1 MFDYVIVGGGPAGCA
16 LAARLSEDQAVR
28 VLLLEAGPADTD
40 PYIHMPVGFF
50 KMTGGP
56 LTWGYKTVAG
66 KPTQQRQ
73 IPFAQGRV
81 LGGGGSI
88 NAMVYTRGQ
97 PADYDG
103 WEREGCAGWGF
114 GEGVLPYLRRME
126 DNERLCNEYH
136 GVGGPLGVS
145 DLITVNEMTK
155 AFVRA
160 GQQAGMPHNSDFNG
174 EQQAGVGV
182 YQVTQRGGRRCSAA
196 VGYLNPARGRPNL
209 TIRTDCFV
217 LRVVIENGRAVGV
230 ELADKDNRANT
241 SVVRAEREVIVT
253 AGAIGSPKL
262 LMLSGIGPAADLER
276 AGVRPRLALE
286 GVGQNLQDHFDIDI
300 VYELNGPYSLDKYAK
315 KHLMLMAG
323 LQYKLFNSGPVTS
336 NIAEGGAFWY
346 SDPGVAT
353 PDLQFHF
360 LPGAG
365 VEAGV
370 PPVPSGSGCTLN
382 SYFLRPR
389 SRGSVAL
396 SSADPAA
403 APLID
408 PAYIRDPYDL
418 QVAVEGIRQSREIM
432 SQSAISKYLK
442 REHFPGP
449 SVRTQADYEAYAQQY
464 GRTGYHPV
472 GTCKMGVD
480 ALSVV
485 DPKLRV
491 HGIEGLRVADSSIMP
506 RIVSSNTNAPTLMI
520 AEKAADLIRGRCAPA
535 SVAAPTSL
543 ARTASREP
551 VPAATAA
558 TA

>member
-1 MFDYVIVGGGPAGCA
+1 MYDYVIVGGGAAGCA
-16 LAARLSEDQAVR
+16 LAARLSEDANIR

-50 KMTGGP
+50 KMTSGP
-56 LTWGYKTVAG
+56 LTWGYHTAAVAE
-66 KPTQQRQ
+66 TQKRQ

-97 PADYDG
+97 AADYDG
-103 WEREGCAGWGF
+103 WERDGCTGWGF
-114 GEGVLPYLRRME
+114 RDGVLPYLRRME

-145 DLITVNEMTK
+145 DLITVNELTK
-155 AFVRA
+155 AFVLA
-160 GQQAGMPHNSDFNG
+160 GQEAGMPHNSDFNG
-174 EQQAGVGV
+174 AQQAGVGV
-182 YQVTQRGGRRCSAA
+182 YQVTQRNGKRCSAA
-196 VGYLNPARGRPNL
+196 VGYLRDARPRPNL
-209 TIRTDCFV
+209 TIRTDCLV
-217 LRVVIENGRAVGV
+217 SRVVIENSRAVGV
-230 ELADKDNRANT
+230 EFAPRGERAN
-241 SVVRAEREVIVT
+241 VEIARAEREVIVT

-262 LMLSGIGPAADLER
+262 LMLSGIGRPEDLER
-276 AGVRPRLALE
+276 AGIKPVHALS

-315 KHLMLMAG
+315 KHMMLLAG
-323 LQYKLFNSGPVTS
+323 LEYKLFNKGPVTS

-346 SDPGVAT
+346 SDSSVPT

-382 SYFLRPR
+382 SYFLRPH
-389 SRGSVAL
+389 SRGSVTL
-396 SSADPAA
+396 HSADPAD
-403 APLID
+403 APVID

-418 QVAVEGIRQSREIM
+418 KVAVEGIRQSREIM
-432 SQSAISKYLK
+432 SQGALRKYIK
-442 REHFPGP
+442 SEHFPGGK
-449 SVRTQADYEAYAQQY
+449 VRSQAEYELYAKQY

-480 ALSVV
+480 EASVV
-485 DPKLRV
+485 DPQLRV
-491 HGIEGLRVADSSIMP
+491 HGIVGLRVADSSVMP

-520 AEKAADLIRGRCAPA
+520 AEKAADLVRGRVAQPSHVSGRLA
-535 SVAAPTSL
+535 S
-543 ARTASREP
+543 TAGHKKHE
-551 VPAATAA
+551 TAA
-558 TA
+558 A

>member
-1 MFDYVIVGGGPAGCA
+1 MYDYVIVGGGAAGCA
-16 LAARLSEDQAVR
+16 LAARLSEDANIR

-50 KMTGGP
+50 KMTSGP
-56 LTWGYKTVAG
+56 LTWGYHTAAVAE
-66 KPTQQRQ
+66 TQKRQ

-97 PADYDG
+97 DADYDG
-103 WEREGCAGWGF
+103 WERDGCTGWGF
-114 GEGVLPYLRRME
+114 RDGVLPYLRRME

-145 DLITVNEMTK
+145 DLITVNELTK
-155 AFVRA
+155 AFVLA
-160 GQQAGMPHNSDFNG
+160 GQEAGMPHNSDFNG
-174 EQQAGVGV
+174 AQQAGVGV
-182 YQVTQRGGRRCSAA
+182 YQVTQRNGKRCSAA
-196 VGYLNPARGRPNL
+196 VGYLRDARPRPNL
-209 TIRTDCFV
+209 TIRTDCLV
-217 LRVVIENGRAVGV
+217 SRVVIENSRAVGV
-230 ELADKDNRANT
+230 EFAPRGARAN
-241 SVVRAEREVIVT
+241 VEIARAEREVIVT
-253 AGAIGSPKL
+253 AGAIGSPKM
-262 LMLSGIGPAADLER
+262 LMLSGIGRPEDLER
-276 AGVRPRLALE
+276 AGIKPVHALS

-315 KHLMLMAG
+315 KHMMLLAG
-323 LQYKLFNSGPVTS
+323 LEYKLFNKGPVTS

-346 SDPGVAT
+346 SDSSVPT

-389 SRGSVAL
+389 SRGSVTL
-396 SSADPAA
+396 HSADPGD
-403 APLID
+403 APVID

-418 QVAVEGIRQSREIM
+418 KVAVEGIRQSREIM
-432 SQSAISKYLK
+432 SQGALRKYIK
-442 REHFPGP
+442 SEHFPGGK
-449 SVRTQADYEAYAQQY
+449 VRSQAEYELYAKQY

-480 ALSVV
+480 EASVV
-485 DPKLRV
+485 DPQLRI
-491 HGIEGLRVADSSIMP
+491 HGIAGLRVADSSVMP

-520 AEKAADLIRGRCAPA
+520 AEKAADLIRGRVAQPSHVSGRLASTAGPA
-535 SVAAPTSL
+535 KH
-543 ARTASREP
+543 E
-551 VPAATAA
+551 TAA
-558 TA
+558 A

>member
-1 MFDYVIVGGGPAGCA
+1 MYDFVIVGGGAAGCA
-16 LAARLSEDQAVR
+16 LAARLSEDASSR

-56 LTWGYKTVAG
+56 LTWGYRTVAAAE
-66 KPTQQRQ
+66 TQRRQ

-97 PADYDG
+97 PADYDT

-114 GEGVLPYLRRME
+114 REGVLPYLRRME
-126 DNERLCNEYH
+126 DNERLCNEFH

-145 DLITVNEMTK
+145 DLISVNDLTK
-155 AFVRA
+155 AFVLA
-160 GQQAGMPHNSDFNG
+160 GQEAGLPYNSDFNG
-174 EQQAGVGV
+174 AQQEGVGV

-196 VGYLNPARGRPNL
+196 VGYLQQARSRSNL
-209 TIRTDCFV
+209 TVKTNCLVSRI
-217 LRVVIENGRAVGV
+217 VIENGRAVGV
-230 ELADKDNRANT
+230 EYADQNARSNVIVA
-241 SVVRAEREVIVT
+241 RAEREVIVT
-253 AGAIGSPKL
+253 AGAIGSPKI
-262 LMLSGIGPAADLER
+262 LMLSGIGRAADLER
-276 AGVRPRLALE
+276 VGVKPLHALD
-286 GVGQNLQDHFDIDI
+286 GVGANLQDHFDIDI

-315 KHLMLMAG
+315 KHMMLLAG
-323 LQYKLFNSGPVTS
+323 LEYKMFNKGPVTS

-346 SDPGVAT
+346 SSSDVPT

-382 SYFLRPR
+382 SYFLRPK
-389 SRGSVAL
+389 SRGSVTL
-396 SSADPAA
+396 NSNDPAD
-403 APLID
+403 APVID

-418 QVAVEGIRQSREIM
+418 KVAVEGIRQSREIM
-432 SQSAISKYLK
+432 SQKALAKYIK
-442 REHFPGP
+442 SEHFPGG
-449 SVRTQADYEAYAQQY
+449 SVRTQAQYEEYAKQY

-472 GTCKMGVD
+472 GTCKMGID
-480 ALSVV
+480 GMSVV
-485 DPKLRV
+485 DPQLRV
-491 HGIEGLRVADSSIMP
+491 HGIEGLRVADSSVMP

-520 AEKAADLIRGRCAPA
+520 AEKASDLIRGRVAPA
-535 SVAAPTSL
+535 VPVTGQLAAHAGRSM
-543 ARTASREP
+543 RDAS
-551 VPAATAA
+551 ATMA
-558 TA
+558 

>member
-1 MFDYVIVGGGPAGCA
+1 MYDYVIVGGGPAGCA
-16 LAARLSEDQAVR
+16 LAARLTEDASNR

-56 LTWGYKTVAG
+56 LTWGYRTAAAAE
-66 KPTQQRQ
+66 TQRRQ
-73 IPFAQGRV
+73 IPFAQARV

-97 PADYDG
+97 PEDYDG
-103 WEREGCAGWGF
+103 WERDGCTGWGF
-114 GEGVLPYLRRME
+114 RDGVLPYLRRME

-145 DLITVNEMTK
+145 DLISVNELTK
-155 AFVRA
+155 AFVLA
-160 GQQAGMPHNSDFNG
+160 GQEAGLPYNSDFNG
-174 EQQAGVGV
+174 ARQEGVGV

-196 VGYLNPARGRPNL
+196 VGYLQQARSRSNL
-209 TIRTDCFV
+209 TVKTNCLVSRI
-217 LRVVIENGRAVGV
+217 VIENGRAAGV
-230 ELADKDNRANT
+230 EFADQQARSN
-241 SVVRAEREVIVT
+241 VVIARAEREVIVT

-262 LMLSGIGPAADLER
+262 LMLSGIGRAADLER
-276 AGVRPRLALE
+276 VGIKPLHALD
-286 GVGQNLQDHFDIDI
+286 GVGANLQDHFDIDI

-315 KHLMLMAG
+315 KHMMLLAG
-323 LQYKLFNSGPVTS
+323 LEYKMFNKGPVTS

-346 SDPGVAT
+346 SSSDVPT

-382 SYFLRPR
+382 SYFLRPK
-389 SRGSVAL
+389 SRGSVTL
-396 SSADPAA
+396 NSADPAD
-403 APLID
+403 APVID

-418 QVAVEGIRQSREIM
+418 KVAVEGIRQSREIM
-432 SQSAISKYLK
+432 NQHALRKYIK
-442 REHFPGP
+442 SEHFPG
-449 SVRTQADYEAYAQQY
+449 SAVRSQARYEEYAQQY

-472 GTCKMGVD
+472 GTCRMGVD
-480 ALSVV
+480 EMSVV
-485 DPKLRV
+485 DPQLRV
-491 HGIEGLRVADSSIMP
+491 RGIEGLRVADSSVMP

-520 AEKAADLIRGRCAPA
+520 AEKASDLIRGRAAAQA
-535 SVAAPTSL
+535 SAVGQLAGYAGRPTRDTAVTVA
-543 ARTASREP
+543 
-551 VPAATAA
+551 
-558 TA
+558 

>member
-1 MFDYVIVGGGPAGCA
+1 MYDYVIVGGGPAGCA
-16 LAARLSEDQAVR
+16 LAARLSEDTSNR
-28 VLLLEAGPADTD
+28 VLLLEAGPPDTD

-56 LTWGYKTVAG
+56 LTWGYRTAAAAE
-66 KPTQQRQ
+66 TQRRQ
-73 IPFAQGRV
+73 IPFAQARV

-97 PADYDG
+97 PEDYDG
-103 WEREGCAGWGF
+103 WERDGCTGWGF
-114 GEGVLPYLRRME
+114 RDGVLPYLRRTE

-145 DLITVNEMTK
+145 DLISVNELTK
-155 AFVRA
+155 AFVLA
-160 GQQAGMPHNSDFNG
+160 GQEAGLPYNNDFNG
-174 EQQAGVGV
+174 AQQEGVGV

-196 VGYLNPARGRPNL
+196 AGYLREARTRANL
-209 TIRTDCFV
+209 TVKTNCLVSRI
-217 LRVVIENGRAVGV
+217 VIENGRAVGV
-230 ELADKDNRANT
+230 EFADQQVRSN
-241 SVVRAEREVIVT
+241 VVVARAEREVIVT

-262 LMLSGIGPAADLER
+262 LMLSGIGRAADLER
-276 AGVRPRLALE
+276 VGVKPLHALD
-286 GVGQNLQDHFDIDI
+286 GVGANLQDHFDIDI

-315 KHLMLMAG
+315 KHLMLLAG
-323 LQYKLFNSGPVTS
+323 LEYKMFNKGPVTS

-346 SDPGVAT
+346 SDSSVPT

-382 SYFLRPR
+382 SYFLRPK
-389 SRGSVAL
+389 SRGSVTL
-396 SSADPAA
+396 NSADPAD
-403 APLID
+403 APVID

-418 QVAVEGIRQSREIM
+418 KVAVEGIRQSREIM
-432 SQSAISKYLK
+432 SQHALAKYIK
-442 REHFPGP
+442 SEHFPGTT
-449 SVRTQADYEAYAQQY
+449 VRTQAQYEEYAQQY

-480 ALSVV
+480 EMSVV
-485 DPKLRV
+485 DPQLRV
-491 HGIEGLRVADSSIMP
+491 RGIEGLRVADSSVMP

-520 AEKAADLIRGRCAPA
+520 AEKAADLIRGRVASQAP
-535 SVAAPTSL
+535 VAGQL
-543 ARTASREP
+543 AGYSGRALRD
-551 VPAATAA
+551 ATTTVA
-558 TA
+558 

>member
-1 MFDYVIVGGGPAGCA
+1 MYDYVIVGGGAAGCA
-16 LAARLSEDQAVR
+16 LAARLSEDASSR

-56 LTWGYKTVAG
+56 LTWGYRTVAAAE
-66 KPTQQRQ
+66 TQRRQ

-103 WEREGCAGWGF
+103 WERDGCTGWGF
-114 GEGVLPYLRRME
+114 RDGVLPYLRRME

-145 DLITVNEMTK
+145 DLISVNELTK
-155 AFVRA
+155 AFVIA
-160 GQQAGMPHNSDFNG
+160 GQEAGLPYNSDFNG
-174 EQQAGVGV
+174 ARQEGVGV
-182 YQVTQRGGRRCSAA
+182 YQVTQRNGRRCSAA
-196 VGYLNPARGRPNL
+196 VGYLRDARSRPNL
-209 TIRTDCFV
+209 TIRTDCLV
-217 LRVVIENGRAVGV
+217 SRIVIENGRATGV
-230 ELADKDNRANT
+230 EFAPRGERANVT
-241 SVVRAEREVIVT
+241 IARAEREVIVT

-262 LMLSGIGPAADLER
+262 LMLSGIGRPEDLER
-276 AGVRPRLALE
+276 AGVTPVHALN

-315 KHLMLMAG
+315 KHMMLLAG
-323 LQYKLFNSGPVTS
+323 LEYKLFNKGPVTS

-346 SDPGVAT
+346 SDSSVPT

-396 SSADPAA
+396 HSADPAD
-403 APLID
+403 APVID

-418 QVAVEGIRQSREIM
+418 KVAVEGVRQSREIM
-432 SQSAISKYLK
+432 SQHALRKYIK
-442 REHFPGP
+442 CEHFPGGQ
-449 SVRTQADYEAYAQQY
+449 VRSQAEYEAYAQQY

-480 ALSVV
+480 DQSVV
-485 DPKLRV
+485 DPQLRV
-491 HGIEGLRVADSSIMP
+491 YGIDGLRVADSSVMP

-520 AEKAADLIRGRCAPA
+520 AEKAADLIRGL
-535 SVAAPTSL
+535 AAQPVRVSGCL
-543 ARTASREP
+543 AAMSGS
-551 VPAATAA
+551 AATHEAA
-558 TA
+558 AA

>member
-1 MFDYVIVGGGPAGCA
+1 MYDYVIVGGGAAGCA
-16 LAARLSEDQAVR
+16 LAARLSEDASSR

-56 LTWGYKTVAG
+56 LTWGYRTVATAE
-66 KPTQQRQ
+66 TQRRQ

-97 PADYDG
+97 PEDYDG
-103 WEREGCAGWGF
+103 WERDGCTGWGF
-114 GEGVLPYLRRME
+114 RDGVLPYLRRME

-145 DLITVNEMTK
+145 DLISVNELTK
-155 AFVRA
+155 AFVLA
-160 GQQAGMPHNSDFNG
+160 GQEAGLPYNSDFNG
-174 EQQAGVGV
+174 AQQEGVGV

-196 VGYLNPARGRPNL
+196 VGYLQQARSRSNL
-209 TIRTDCFV
+209 TVKTNCLVSRI
-217 LRVVIENGRAVGV
+217 VIENGRAVGV
-230 ELADKDNRANT
+230 EFADQNARSNVEIA
-241 SVVRAEREVIVT
+241 RAEREVIVT

-262 LMLSGIGPAADLER
+262 LMLSGIGRAADLER
-276 AGVRPRLALE
+276 VGVKPLHALD
-286 GVGQNLQDHFDIDI
+286 GVGENLQDHFDIDI

-315 KHLMLMAG
+315 KHMMLLAG
-323 LQYKLFNSGPVTS
+323 LEYKIFNKGPVTS

-346 SDPGVAT
+346 SDSSVPT

-382 SYFLRPR
+382 SYFLRPK
-389 SRGSVAL
+389 SRGSVTL
-396 SSADPAA
+396 NSADPAD
-403 APLID
+403 APVID

-418 QVAVEGIRQSREIM
+418 KIAVEGIRQSREIM
-432 SQSAISKYLK
+432 SQHALSKYIK
-442 REHFPGP
+442 SEHFPG
-449 SVRTQADYEAYAQQY
+449 SAVRTQAHYEEYAQQY

-480 ALSVV
+480 EMSVV
-485 DPKLRV
+485 DPQLRV
-491 HGIEGLRVADSSIMP
+491 RGIEGLRVADSSVMP

-520 AEKAADLIRGRCAPA
+520 AEKASDLIRGR
-535 SVAAPTSL
+535 VAARAPVAGQL
-543 ARTASREP
+543 AGHAGRPMRDRTAT
-551 VPAATAA
+551 VA
-558 TA
+558 

>member
-1 MFDYVIVGGGPAGCA
+1 MYDYVIVGGGPAGCA
-16 LAARLSEDQAVR
+16 LAARLTEDAGNR

-56 LTWGYKTVAG
+56 LTWGYRTLAASE
-66 KPTQQRQ
+66 TQRRQ
-73 IPFAQGRV
+73 IPFAQARV

-97 PADYDG
+97 PEDYDG
-103 WEREGCAGWGF
+103 WEREGCTGWGF
-114 GEGVLPYLRRME
+114 RDGVLPYLRRME

-145 DLITVNEMTK
+145 DLITVNELTK

-160 GQQAGMPHNSDFNG
+160 GQEAGMPYNSDFNG
-174 EQQAGVGV
+174 AQQEGVGV
-182 YQVTQRGGRRCSAA
+182 YQVTQRNGKRCSAA
-196 VGYLNPARGRPNL
+196 VGYLRAAQSRANL
-209 TIRTDCFV
+209 TVRTDCHV
-217 LRVVIENGRAVGV
+217 LRVVIENGRAIGV
-230 ELADKDNRANT
+230 EIAARGNRAN
-241 SVVRAEREVIVT
+241 VELVRAEAEVIVT

-262 LMLSGIGPAADLER
+262 LMLSGIGDAAGLER
-276 AGVRPRLALE
+276 AGVKPVHALA
-286 GVGQNLQDHFDIDI
+286 GVGRNLQDHFDIDI

-315 KHLMLMAG
+315 KHMMLLAG
-323 LQYKLFNSGPVTS
+323 LEYKLFNKGPVTS

-346 SDPGVAT
+346 SDSSVPT

-389 SRGSVAL
+389 SRGSVTL
-396 SSADPAA
+396 HSADPLD
-403 APLID
+403 APVID

-418 QVAVEGIRQSREIM
+418 KVAVEGIRQSREIM
-432 SQSAISKYLK
+432 SQTALRKYIK
-442 REHFPGP
+442 AEHFPGS

-480 ALSVV
+480 AMSVV
-485 DPKLRV
+485 DPQLRV
-491 HGIEGLRVADSSIMP
+491 HGIDGLRVADSSVMP

-520 AEKAADLIRGRCAPA
+520 AEKAADLIRGLA
-535 SVAAPTSL
+535 SVTSSTSQSGNIARRTTLAMASAA
-543 ARTASREP
+543 A
-551 VPAATAA
+551 V
-558 TA
+558 

>member
-1 MFDYVIVGGGPAGCA
+1 MYDYVIVGGGAAGCA
-16 LAARLSEDQAVR
+16 LAARLSEDAGNR

-56 LTWGYKTVAG
+56 LTWGYRTTAAAE
-66 KPTQQRQ
+66 TQRRQ

-103 WEREGCAGWGF
+103 WERDGCTGWGF
-114 GEGVLPYLRRME
+114 RDGVLPYLRRME

-145 DLITVNEMTK
+145 DLISVNELTK
-155 AFVRA
+155 AFVLA
-160 GQQAGMPHNSDFNG
+160 GQEAGMPYNSDFNG
-174 EQQAGVGV
+174 AQQEGVGV
-182 YQVTQRGGRRCSAA
+182 YQVTQRNGKRCSAA
-196 VGYLNPARGRPNL
+196 VGYLRDARSRPNL
-209 TIRTDCFV
+209 TVRTDCLV
-217 LRVVIENGRAVGV
+217 SRVVIENGRAVGV
-230 ELADKDNRANT
+230 EFAPRGERANVT
-241 SVVRAEREVIVT
+241 IARAEREVIVT

-262 LMLSGIGPAADLER
+262 LMLSGIGRAEDLER
-276 AGVRPRLALE
+276 VGVKPVHALN

-315 KHLMLMAG
+315 KHMMLLAG
-323 LQYKLFNSGPVTS
+323 LEYKLFNKGPVTS

-346 SDPGVAT
+346 SDSSVPT

-389 SRGSVAL
+389 SRGSVTL
-396 SSADPAA
+396 HSADPAD

-408 PAYIRDPYDL
+408 PAYIRNPYDL
-418 QVAVEGIRQSREIM
+418 KVAVDGIRQSREIM
-432 SQSAISKYLK
+432 SQNALRKYV
-442 REHFPGP
+442 RSEHFPGGK
-449 SVRTQADYEAYAQQY
+449 VRTQAEYETYAQQY

-480 ALSVV
+480 ELSVV
-485 DPKLRV
+485 DPQLRV
-491 HGIEGLRVADSSIMP
+491 RGIEGLRVADSSVMP

-520 AEKAADLIRGRCAPA
+520 AEKAADLIRGL
-535 SVAAPTSL
+535 VAQ
-543 ARTASREP
+543 P
-551 VPAATAA
+551 VPMPGALAGTSGRAMRESAAAA
-558 TA
+558 V

>member
-1 MFDYVIVGGGPAGCA
+1 MYDYVIVGGGAAGCA
-16 LAARLSEDQAVR
+16 LAARLSEDASSR

-56 LTWGYKTVAG
+56 LTWGYRTVAAAE
-66 KPTQQRQ
+66 TQRRE

-103 WEREGCAGWGF
+103 WEREGCTGWGF
-114 GEGVLPYLRRME
+114 RDGVLPYLRRME

-145 DLITVNEMTK
+145 DLISVNELTK
-155 AFVRA
+155 AFVLA
-160 GQQAGMPHNSDFNG
+160 GQEAGLPYNSDFNG
-174 EQQAGVGV
+174 AQQEGVGV

-196 VGYLNPARGRPNL
+196 VGYLQQARSRSNL
-209 TIRTDCFV
+209 TVKTNCLVARI
-217 LRVVIENGRAVGV
+217 VIENGRAVGV
-230 ELADKDNRANT
+230 EYADQNARSNVIVA
-241 SVVRAEREVIVT
+241 RAEREVIVT
-253 AGAIGSPKL
+253 AGAIGSPKI
-262 LMLSGIGPAADLER
+262 LMLSGIGRAADLER
-276 AGVRPRLALE
+276 AGIKPLHALD
-286 GVGQNLQDHFDIDI
+286 GVGANLQDHFDIDI

-315 KHLMLMAG
+315 KHMMLLAG
-323 LQYKLFNSGPVTS
+323 LEYKMFNKGPVTS

-346 SDPGVAT
+346 SGSDVPT

-389 SRGSVAL
+389 SRGSVTL
-396 SSADPAA
+396 NSADPAD
-403 APLID
+403 APVID

-418 QVAVEGIRQSREIM
+418 KVAVEGIRQSREIM
-432 SQSAISKYLK
+432 SQKAFSKYI
-442 REHFPGP
+442 RSEHFPGGT
-449 SVRTQADYEAYAQQY
+449 VRTQAQYEEYAKQY

-472 GTCKMGVD
+472 GTCKMGID
-480 ALSVV
+480 EMSVV
-485 DPKLRV
+485 DPQLRV
-491 HGIEGLRVADSSIMP
+491 HGIEGLRVADSSVMP

-520 AEKAADLIRGRCAPA
+520 AEKASDLIRGL
-535 SVAAPTSL
+535 VAAPMPVTGQL
-543 ARTASREP
+543 AAHAGRSMRDAS
-551 VPAATAA
+551 ATVA
-558 TA
+558 

>member
-1 MFDYVIVGGGPAGCA
+1 MYDYVIVGGGAAGCA
-16 LAARLSEDQAVR
+16 LAARLSEDANIR

-50 KMTGGP
+50 KMTSGP
-56 LTWGYKTVAG
+56 LTWGYHTAAVTE
-66 KPTQQRQ
+66 TQKRQ

-97 PADYDG
+97 AADYDG
-103 WEREGCAGWGF
+103 WERDGCTGWGF
-114 GEGVLPYLRRME
+114 RDGVLPYLRRME

-145 DLITVNEMTK
+145 DLITVNELTK
-155 AFVRA
+155 AFVLA
-160 GQQAGMPHNSDFNG
+160 GQEAGMPHNSDFNG
-174 EQQAGVGV
+174 AQQAGVGV
-182 YQVTQRGGRRCSAA
+182 YQVTQRNGKRCSAA
-196 VGYLNPARGRPNL
+196 VGYLRDARPRPNL
-209 TIRTDCFV
+209 TIRTDCLV
-217 LRVVIENGRAVGV
+217 SRVVIENSRAVGI
-230 ELADKDNRANT
+230 EFAPRGERAN
-241 SVVRAEREVIVT
+241 VEIARAEREVIVT

-262 LMLSGIGPAADLER
+262 LMLSGIGRPEDLKR
-276 AGVRPRLALE
+276 AGIKPVHALS

-315 KHLMLMAG
+315 KHMMLLAG
-323 LQYKLFNSGPVTS
+323 LEYKLFNKGPVTS

-346 SDPGVAT
+346 SDSSVPT

-382 SYFLRPR
+382 SYFLRPH
-389 SRGSVAL
+389 SRGSVTL
-396 SSADPAA
+396 HSADPAD
-403 APLID
+403 APVID

-418 QVAVEGIRQSREIM
+418 KIAVEGIRQSREIM
-432 SQSAISKYLK
+432 SQGALRKYIK
-442 REHFPGP
+442 SEHFPGGK
-449 SVRTQADYEAYAQQY
+449 VRSQAEYELYAQQY

-480 ALSVV
+480 EASVV
-485 DPKLRV
+485 DPQLRV
-491 HGIEGLRVADSSIMP
+491 HGIAGLRVADSSVMP

-520 AEKAADLIRGRCAPA
+520 TEKAADLIRGRVAQPSHVSGRLA
-535 SVAAPTSL
+535 S
-543 ARTASREP
+543 TACHAKHE
-551 VPAATAA
+551 TAA
-558 TA
+558 A

>member
-1 MFDYVIVGGGPAGCA
+1 MYDYVIVGGGAAGCVM
-16 LAARLSEDQAVR
+16 AARLSEDAGNR

-40 PYIHMPVGFF
+40 PYIHMPAGFA

-56 LTWGYKTVAG
+56 LTWGYRTAATAE
-66 KPTQQRQ
+66 TQRRE

-97 PADYDG
+97 PSDYDG
-103 WEREGCAGWGF
+103 WERDGCAGWGF
-114 GEGVLPYLRRME
+114 REGVLPYLRRME

-145 DLITVNEMTK
+145 DLISVNELTR
-155 AFVRA
+155 AFVLA

-174 EQQAGVGV
+174 AQQEGVGV
-182 YQVTQRGGRRCSAA
+182 YQVTQRNGKRCSAV
-196 VGYLNPARGRPNL
+196 VGYLREARSRSNL
-209 TIRTDCFV
+209 TVKTDCLV
-217 LRVVIENGRAVGV
+217 SRVVIENGRAVGV
-230 ELADKDNRANT
+230 EYSTRHDRSNVTLA
-241 SVVRAEREVIVT
+241 RAEREVIVT

-262 LMLSGIGPAADLER
+262 LMLSGIGRAADLER
-276 AGVRPRLALE
+276 AGVKPLHALD

-315 KHLMLMAG
+315 KHMMLLAG
-323 LQYKLFNSGPVTS
+323 IEYKLFNKGPVTS

-346 SDPGVAT
+346 SDQNVPT

-389 SRGSVAL
+389 SRGSVTL
-396 SSADPAA
+396 HSTDPAD
-403 APLID
+403 APIID

-418 QVAVEGIRQSREIM
+418 KVAVEGIRQSREIM
-432 SQSAISKYLK
+432 SQSALSKYLK
-442 REHFPGP
+442 SEHFPGT
-449 SVRTQADYEAYAQQY
+449 SVRTQAEYETYAQQY

-472 GTCKMGVD
+472 GTCKMGID
-480 ALSVV
+480 PLSVV
-485 DPKLRV
+485 DPQLRV
-491 HGIEGLRVADSSIMP
+491 HGIEGLRVADSSVMP

-520 AEKAADLIRGRCAPA
+520 AEKASDFIRGRAASTEPA
-535 SVAAPTSL
+535 KKRFATTQEHAG
-543 ARTASREP
+543 RE
-551 VPAATAA
+551 ATAV
-558 TA
+558 

>member
-1 MFDYVIVGGGPAGCA
+1 MYDFVIVGGGAAGCA
-16 LAARLSEDQAVR
+16 LAARLSEDAGSR

-56 LTWGYKTVAG
+56 LTWGYRTAAAAE
-66 KPTQQRQ
+66 TQRRQ

-97 PADYDG
+97 PEDYDG
-103 WEREGCAGWGF
+103 WERDGCTGWGF
-114 GEGVLPYLRRME
+114 RDGVLPYLRRME

-145 DLITVNEMTK
+145 DLISVNELTK
-155 AFVRA
+155 AFVLA
-160 GQQAGMPHNSDFNG
+160 GQEAGLPYNSDFNG
-174 EQQAGVGV
+174 AQQEGVGV

-196 VGYLNPARGRPNL
+196 VGYLREARSRSNL
-209 TIRTDCFV
+209 TVKTNCLVSRI
-217 LRVVIENGRAVGV
+217 VIENGRAVGV
-230 ELADKDNRANT
+230 EFADQNARSNVEVA
-241 SVVRAEREVIVT
+241 RAEREVIVT

-262 LMLSGIGPAADLER
+262 LMLSGIGRAVDLER
-276 AGVRPRLALE
+276 VGVKPLHGLN
-286 GVGQNLQDHFDIDI
+286 GVGENLQDHFDIDI

-315 KHLMLMAG
+315 KHLMLLAG
-323 LQYKLFNSGPVTS
+323 LEYKIFNKGPVTS

-346 SDPGVAT
+346 SDSSVPT

-382 SYFLRPR
+382 SYFLRPK
-389 SRGSVAL
+389 SRGSVTL
-396 SSADPAA
+396 NSADPAD
-403 APLID
+403 APIID

-418 QVAVEGIRQSREIM
+418 KVAVEGIRQSREIM
-432 SQSAISKYLK
+432 SQHALSKYIK
-442 REHFPGP
+442 SEHFPGTTM
-449 SVRTQADYEAYAQQY
+449 RTQAQYEEYAQQF

-480 ALSVV
+480 EMSVV
-485 DPKLRV
+485 DPQLRV
-491 HGIEGLRVADSSIMP
+491 RGIEGLRVADSSVMP

-520 AEKAADLIRGRCAPA
+520 AEKAADLIRGR
-535 SVAAPTSL
+535 VANHAQVAGQL
-543 ARTASREP
+543 AGYSGRAVRDAT
-551 VPAATAA
+551 ATAA
-558 TA
+558 

>member
-1 MFDYVIVGGGPAGCA
+1 MYDYVIVGGGPAGCA
-16 LAARLSEDQAVR
+16 LAARLSEDASNR
-28 VLLLEAGPADTD
+28 VLLLEAGPADTN

-56 LTWGYKTVAG
+56 LTWGYRTAAAAE
-66 KPTQQRQ
+66 TQRRQ

-81 LGGGGSI
+81 LGGGSSI

-97 PADYDG
+97 PSDYDA
-103 WEREGCAGWGF
+103 WERDGCTGWGF
-114 GEGVLPYLRRME
+114 RDGVLPYLRRME

-145 DLITVNEMTK
+145 DLISVNELTK

-160 GQQAGMPHNSDFNG
+160 GQEAGLPYNSDFNG
-174 EQQAGVGV
+174 AQQEGVGV
-182 YQVTQRGGRRCSAA
+182 YQVTQRNGRRCSAA
-196 VGYLNPARGRPNL
+196 VGYLRDARTRSNL
-209 TIRTDCFV
+209 TVKTNCLVSRI
-217 LRVVIENGRAVGV
+217 VIEKGRAVGV
-230 ELADKDNRANT
+230 EFADQHSRTN
-241 SVVRAEREVIVT
+241 VVVARAEREVIVT

-262 LMLSGIGPAADLER
+262 LMLSGIGRPAALER
-276 AGVRPRLALE
+276 AGVKPLHSLN
-286 GVGQNLQDHFDIDI
+286 GVGENLQDHFDIDI
-300 VYELNGPYSLDKYAK
+300 VYELNGHYSLDKYAK
-315 KHLMLMAG
+315 KHMMLLAG
-323 LQYKLFNSGPVTS
+323 LEYKIFNKGPVTS

-346 SDPGVAT
+346 SDSSVPT

-389 SRGSVAL
+389 SRGSVTL
-396 SSADPAA
+396 HSADPAD
-403 APLID
+403 APVID

-418 QVAVEGIRQSREIM
+418 KVAVEGIRQSREIM
-432 SQSAISKYLK
+432 TQNALRKFIKS
-442 REHFPGP
+442 EHFPGGA
-449 SVRTQADYEAYAQQY
+449 VRTQAQYEEYAQQY

-480 ALSVV
+480 DMSVV
-485 DPKLRV
+485 DPQLRV
-491 HGIEGLRVADSSIMP
+491 HGIEGLRVADSSVMP

-520 AEKAADLIRGRCAPA
+520 AEKASDLIRGRVAAQAPA
-535 SVAAPTSL
+535 AGQLASYSGRAVPVAAATL
-543 ARTASREP
+543 A
-551 VPAATAA
+551 
-558 TA
+558 

>member
-1 MFDYVIVGGGPAGCA
+1 MYDYVIVGGGAAGCVM
-16 LAARLSEDQAVR
+16 AARLSEDAGVK

-40 PYIHMPVGFF
+40 PYIHMPAGFA

-56 LTWGYKTVAG
+56 LTWGYRTTATVQ
-66 KPTQQRQ
+66 TQRRE

-97 PADYDG
+97 PTDYDG
-103 WEREGCAGWGF
+103 WERDGCTGWGF
-114 GEGVLPYLRRME
+114 REGVLPYLKLME
-126 DNERLCNEYH
+126 DNSRLCNEYH

-145 DLITVNEMTK
+145 DLISVNELTS
-155 AFVRA
+155 AFVIA

-174 EQQAGVGV
+174 AQQEGVGV
-182 YQVTQRGGRRCSAA
+182 YQVTQRNGKRCSAA
-196 VGYLNPARGRPNL
+196 VGYLREARSRSNL
-209 TIRTDCFV
+209 TIKTDCLVSRIV
-217 LRVVIENGRAVGV
+217 LENGRAVGV
-230 ELADKDNRANT
+230 EFCVRNDRSNITVA
-241 SVVRAEREVIVT
+241 RAEREVVVT

-262 LMLSGIGPAADLER
+262 LMLSGIGRPVELEHV
-276 AGVRPRLALE
+276 GVKPLHALN

-300 VYELNGPYSLDKYAK
+300 VYELNGPFSLDKYAK
-315 KHLMLMAG
+315 KHMMLLAG
-323 LQYKLFNSGPVTS
+323 LEYKLFNKGPVTS

-346 SDPGVAT
+346 SDADVPT

-389 SRGSVAL
+389 SRGSVTL
-396 SSADPAA
+396 HSANPGD
-403 APLID
+403 APMID

-418 QVAVEGIRQSREIM
+418 QVAVEGIKQSREIM
-432 SQSAISKYLK
+432 SQNAFRRYLK
-442 REHFPGP
+442 SEHFPGA
-449 SVRTQADYEAYAQQY
+449 SVRTQADYETYAQQY

-472 GTCKMGVD
+472 GTCKMGID
-480 ALSVV
+480 EMSVV
-485 DPKLRV
+485 DPQLRV
-491 HGIEGLRVADSSIMP
+491 HGIEGLRVADSSVMP

-520 AEKAADLIRGRCAPA
+520 AEKASDFIRGRRMN
-535 SVAAPTSL
+535 AAPPQRRFAVSAERL
-543 ARTASREP
+543 GREETA
-551 VPAATAA
+551 V
-558 TA
+558 

>member
-1 MFDYVIVGGGPAGCA
+1 MYDYVIVGGGAAGCVM
-16 LAARLSEDQAVR
+16 AARLSEDMAVK
-28 VLLLEAGPADTD
+28 VLLLEAGPADVD
-40 PYIHMPVGFF
+40 PYIHMPAGFA

-56 LTWGYKTVAG
+56 LTWGYSTVATAE
-66 KPTQQRQ
+66 TQRRQ

-103 WEREGCAGWGF
+103 WEEDGCPGWGF
-114 GEGVLPYLRRME
+114 REGVLPYLRRME
-126 DNERLCNEYH
+126 DNSRLCNEYH

-145 DLITVNEMTK
+145 DLISVNELTN
-155 AFVRA
+155 AFVIA

-174 EQQAGVGV
+174 AHQEGVGV
-182 YQVTQRGGRRCSAA
+182 YQVTQRDGKRCSAA
-196 VGYLNPARGRPNL
+196 VGYLRDARARPNL
-209 TIRTDCFV
+209 TVQTDCLVSRIV
-217 LRVVIENGRAVGV
+217 LENGRAVGV
-230 ELADKDNRANT
+230 EFCARNDRS
-241 SVVRAEREVIVT
+241 SVTVARAEREVIVT

-262 LMLSGIGPAADLER
+262 LMLSGIGRAADLER
-276 AGVRPRLALE
+276 VGVKPLHALD

-300 VYELNGPYSLDKYAK
+300 VYELNGPFSLDKYAK
-315 KHLMLMAG
+315 KHMMLLAG
-323 LQYKLFNSGPVTS
+323 LEYKLFNKGPVTS

-346 SDPGVAT
+346 SDASVPT

-389 SRGSVAL
+389 SRGSIGL
-396 SSADPAA
+396 NSADPGD
-403 APLID
+403 APIID

-418 QVAVEGIRQSREIM
+418 RVAVEGIKQSREIM
-432 SQSAISKYLK
+432 SQSALKKYLK
-442 REHFPGP
+442 SEHFPGV

-472 GTCKMGVD
+472 GTCKMGMD
-480 ALSVV
+480 EMAVV
-485 DPKLRV
+485 DPQLKV
-491 HGIEGLRVADSSIMP
+491 HGIQGLRVADSSVMP

-520 AEKAADLIRGRCAPA
+520 AEKASDFIRGR
-535 SVAAPTSL
+535 AAETTPVQQRF
-543 ARTASREP
+543 AVRAERAGR
-551 VPAATAA
+551 VPAAV
-558 TA
+558 

>member
-1 MFDYVIVGGGPAGCA
+1 MYDYVIVGGGPAGCA
-16 LAARLSEDQAVR
+16 LAARLTEDASSR

-56 LTWGYKTVAG
+56 LTWGYRTAAAAE
-66 KPTQQRQ
+66 TQRRQ
-73 IPFAQGRV
+73 IPFAQARV

-97 PADYDG
+97 AADYDG
-103 WEREGCAGWGF
+103 WESDGCAGWGF
-114 GEGVLPYLRRME
+114 RDGVLPYLRRME

-145 DLITVNEMTK
+145 DLISVNELTK
-155 AFVRA
+155 AFVLA
-160 GQQAGMPHNSDFNG
+160 GQEAGLPYNSDFNG
-174 EQQAGVGV
+174 AQQEGVGV

-196 VGYLNPARGRPNL
+196 VGYLQQARSRSNL
-209 TIRTDCFV
+209 TVKTNCLVSRI
-217 LRVVIENGRAVGV
+217 VIENGRAVGV
-230 ELADKDNRANT
+230 EFADQHARSNVA
-241 SVVRAEREVIVT
+241 VARAEREVIVT

-262 LMLSGIGPAADLER
+262 LMLSGIGRAADLER
-276 AGVRPRLALE
+276 VGIKPLHALD
-286 GVGQNLQDHFDIDI
+286 GVGANLQDHFDIDI

-315 KHLMLMAG
+315 KHMMLLAG
-323 LQYKLFNSGPVTS
+323 LEYKIFNKGPVTS

-346 SDPGVAT
+346 SSSDVPT

-382 SYFLRPR
+382 SYFLRPK
-389 SRGSVAL
+389 SRGSVTL
-396 SSADPAA
+396 NSADPAD
-403 APLID
+403 APVID

-418 QVAVEGIRQSREIM
+418 KVAVEGIRQSREIM
-432 SQSAISKYLK
+432 SQHALRKYLK
-442 REHFPGP
+442 SEHFPGGT
-449 SVRTQADYEAYAQQY
+449 VRTHTQYEEYAKQY

-480 ALSVV
+480 EMSVV
-485 DPKLRV
+485 DPQLRV
-491 HGIEGLRVADSSIMP
+491 RGIEGLRVADSSVMP

-520 AEKAADLIRGRCAPA
+520 AEKASDLIRGRVAAQAPA
-535 SVAAPTSL
+535 AGQLASYSGRVAPAVATTL
-543 ARTASREP
+543 A
-551 VPAATAA
+551 
-558 TA
+558 

>member
-1 MFDYVIVGGGPAGCA
+1 MYDYVIVGGGAAGCA
-16 LAARLSEDQAVR
+16 LAARLSEDASNR
-28 VLLLEAGPADTD
+28 VLLLEAGPADTN

-56 LTWGYKTVAG
+56 LTWGYRTAAAAE
-66 KPTQQRQ
+66 TQRRQ

-97 PADYDG
+97 PEDYDG
-103 WEREGCAGWGF
+103 WERDGCTGWGF
-114 GEGVLPYLRRME
+114 RDGVLPYLRRME

-145 DLITVNEMTK
+145 DLISVNEVTK
-155 AFVRA
+155 AFVLA
-160 GQQAGMPHNSDFNG
+160 GQEAGLPYNSDFNG
-174 EQQAGVGV
+174 AQQEGVGV

-196 VGYLNPARGRPNL
+196 VGYLREARSRSNL
-209 TIRTDCFV
+209 SVKTNCLVSRI
-217 LRVVIENGRAVGV
+217 VIENGRAVGV
-230 ELADKDNRANT
+230 EFADQNVRSNVEVA
-241 SVVRAEREVIVT
+241 RAEREVIVT

-262 LMLSGIGPAADLER
+262 LMLSGIGRAIDLER
-276 AGVRPRLALE
+276 VGVKPLHVLN
-286 GVGQNLQDHFDIDI
+286 GVGENLQDHFDIDI

-315 KHLMLMAG
+315 KHLMLLAG
-323 LQYKLFNSGPVTS
+323 LEYKMFNKGPVTS

-346 SDPGVAT
+346 SDSSVPT

-370 PPVPSGSGCTLN
+370 PPVLSGSGCTLN
-382 SYFLRPR
+382 SYFLRPK
-389 SRGSVAL
+389 SRGSVTL
-396 SSADPAA
+396 NSADAA
-403 APLID
+403 DAPIID

-418 QVAVEGIRQSREIM
+418 KVAVEGIRQSREIM
-432 SQSAISKYLK
+432 SQHALSKYIK
-442 REHFPGP
+442 CEHFPGTT
-449 SVRTQADYEAYAQQY
+449 VRTQAQYEEYAQQY

-480 ALSVV
+480 EMSVV
-485 DPKLRV
+485 DPQLRV
-491 HGIEGLRVADSSIMP
+491 RGIEGLRVADSSVMP

-520 AEKAADLIRGRCAPA
+520 AEKASDLIRGRVAKQMPVA
-535 SVAAPTSL
+535 GQLAGYSGRSVGVAT
-543 ARTASREP
+543 T
-551 VPAATAA
+551 TAA
-558 TA
+558 

>member
-1 MFDYVIVGGGPAGCA
+1 MYDYVIVGGGAAGCA
-16 LAARLSEDQAVR
+16 LAARLSEDAGSR

-56 LTWGYKTVAG
+56 LTWGYRTAEAAE
-66 KPTQQRQ
+66 TQRRQ

-97 PADYDG
+97 PEDYDG
-103 WEREGCAGWGF
+103 WERDGCTGWGF
-114 GEGVLPYLRRME
+114 RDGVLPYLRRME

-145 DLITVNEMTK
+145 DLISVNEVTK
-155 AFVRA
+155 AFVLA
-160 GQQAGMPHNSDFNG
+160 GQEAGLPYNSDFNG
-174 EQQAGVGV
+174 AQQEGVGV

-196 VGYLNPARGRPNL
+196 VGYLREARSRSNL
-209 TIRTDCFV
+209 TVKTNCLVSRI
-217 LRVVIENGRAVGV
+217 VIENGRAVGV
-230 ELADKDNRANT
+230 EFADQNT
-241 SVVRAEREVIVT
+241 RSNVEVARAEREVIVT

-262 LMLSGIGPAADLER
+262 LMLSGIGRAVDLER
-276 AGVRPRLALE
+276 VGVKPLHVLN
-286 GVGQNLQDHFDIDI
+286 GVGENLQDHFDIDI

-315 KHLMLMAG
+315 KHLMLLAG
-323 LQYKLFNSGPVTS
+323 LEYKIFNKGPVTS

-346 SDPGVAT
+346 SDSSVPT

-382 SYFLRPR
+382 SYFLRPK
-389 SRGSVAL
+389 SRGSVTL
-396 SSADPAA
+396 NSADPAD
-403 APLID
+403 APIID

-418 QVAVEGIRQSREIM
+418 KVAVEGIRQSREIM
-432 SQSAISKYLK
+432 SQHALSKYIK
-442 REHFPGP
+442 SEHFPG
-449 SVRTQADYEAYAQQY
+449 STVRTQAQYEEYAQQY

-480 ALSVV
+480 EMSVV
-485 DPKLRV
+485 DPQLRV
-491 HGIEGLRVADSSIMP
+491 RGIEGLRVADSSVMP

-520 AEKAADLIRGRCAPA
+520 AEKASDLIRGRVASQAPVAGQLA
-535 SVAAPTSL
+535 SYSGRVV
-543 ARTASREP
+543 RDAST
-551 VPAATAA
+551 TAA
-558 TA
+558 